1 MSTAQLAKVV
11 RRLRERSPARR
22 VEISA
27 DRVEFARSA
36 GIDPDPWQAD
46 VLRSE
51 SGRILL
57 NCSRQSG
64 KSTIVAVLAV
74 HTALFNPNALVLLLS
89 PTIRQSGVLFE
100 KCQTIYQGSGRVV
113 EADSET
119 QLTLTLANGSRIV
132 SLPGRDDAQI
142 RGYSEVTLLLIDE
155 AARVNGALYHAALP
169 MLAVSQGRLVAL
181 STPHGSQGWFY
192 EAWRGEEAW
201 ERYQVPASMCPRI
214 SEDFLQEQWRSMGE
228 WWYRQEFDCV
238 FLDAETQLFGREEV
252 ERALREDVEQWN
264 VLSGLSA

>member
-1 MSTAQLAKVV
+1 MNGVAELRMALDPVVLARAGGMS
-11 RRLRERSPARR
+11 
-22 VEISA
+22 
-27 DRVEFARSA
+27 
-36 GIDPDPWQAD
+36 PDDWQAQ
-46 VLRSE
+46 VLRST
-51 SGRILL
+51 SDRILL

-64 KSTIVAVLAV
+64 KSTVVAALAV
-74 HTALFNPNALVLLLS
+74 WTALFEPGSLVLLLS

-100 KCQTIYQGSGRVV
+100 KCRAIYQDSGRVE
-113 EADSET
+113 EAAAET
-119 QLTLTLANGSRIV
+119 QLTLTLSNGSRIV

-155 AARVNGALYHAALP
+155 AARVNGSLYHAALP

-181 STPHGSQGWFY
+181 STPHGSRGWFY
-192 EAWRGEEAW
+192 EARRGSEAW
-201 ERYQVPASMCPRI
+201 ERYQIPASMCPRI
-214 SEDFLQEQWRSMGE
+214 SQEFLEEQWRSMGE